1 LRRTVHLAE
10 KQINDLWGATMLSTV
25 LIIILIL
32 ALIGAFP
39 RWGYS
44 AGWGYGSSG
53 LLGVILIVVLIL
65 ALTGHV

>member
-1 LRRTVHLAE
+1 MAASRRR
-10 KQINDLWGATMLSTV
+10 DGLWGATMLSTI

-39 RWGYS
+39 RWGHS
-44 AGWGYGSSG
+44 AGWGYGPSG

-65 ALTGHV
+65 ALAGRV